1 VEILQEWLVSEAAE
15 IRGQEMVKKRT
26 KKLHA
31 NELLEFFNQVMVE
44 QLFLLFPISVGL
56 FALSVGSCH
65 SPTDFP
71 LRLSFGR

>member
-65 SPTDFP
+65 SPTGFP
-71 LRLSFGR
+71 SRLSFGR